1 MRGRKVTIGGNM
13 DLIPSRPAAPTP
25 AIPTAAAH
33 LLSDYLDELDLAQ
46 KEGPLRLGK
55 VFEASP
61 PGVGVHEIDTA
72 ARVLRV
78 NRAEQLL
85 LGYTAE
91 EMVGRPV
98 WEIIVMKE
106 ASRRAIDQ
114 KIKGERELKPFVR
127 SFRRKDGT
135 AIALLLADRYLRD
148 ASGEIV
154 GLRTAMT
161 EIQPAGT

>member
-1 MRGRKVTIGGNM
+1 
-13 DLIPSRPAAPTP
+13 
-25 AIPTAAAH
+25 
-33 LLSDYLDELDLAQ
+33 
-46 KEGPLRLGK
+46 
-55 VFEASP
+55 
-61 PGVGVHEIDTA
+61 VGVHEIDTA